1 MELTEPP
8 VSDHLTDHDRAHF
21 KTYLRVLDGVADGA
35 DPAEIARVVLD
46 ADMDHDLE
54 RGYWLFE
61 AYHARAVWMTEH
73 GYRELAGLGHTSWRF
88 AAWSGHLMRI

>member
-1 MELTEPP
+1 MADFTEPP

-46 ADMDHDLE
+46 ADMDRDPD
-54 RGYWLFE
+54 RGYRLFE
-61 AYHARAVWMTEH
+61 AYHARAVWMTKH
-73 GYRELAGLGHTSWRF
+73 GYRELVGLDR
-88 AAWSGHLMRI
+88 AP